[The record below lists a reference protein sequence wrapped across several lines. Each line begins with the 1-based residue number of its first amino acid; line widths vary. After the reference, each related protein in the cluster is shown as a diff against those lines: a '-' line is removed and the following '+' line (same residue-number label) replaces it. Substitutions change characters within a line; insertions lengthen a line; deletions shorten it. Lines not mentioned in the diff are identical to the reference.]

1 LTSAEL
7 HAALALPESTR
18 LHKRV
23 FKKLFFENG
32 DLRPA
37 DKRVLSEAVGN
48 IMWSYTLKP
57 TTVPIRPFRDEA
69 REYDEIAVIDVEVTD
84 RKTAAR
90 VGEVVHRTIPYPVL
104 LVVYDAAGVSLSA
117 APKRLHVQ
125 DRSRVITEAIE
136 ATTWLDDTERSPIE
150 MAFLSSLA
158 LPGLP
163 QTDFFAL
170 YAAWVQR
177 ILALACAELSTQFA
191 VPADLAYAERR
202 AALDGCRA
210 QERRIASL
218 RATLRAETSFSRKV
232 ELNTEIKKLE
242 AALRLQAAAI

>member
-18 LHKRV
+18 LDKRV
-23 FKKLFFENG
+23 FKKLFLENG

-69 REYDEIAVIDVEVTD
+69 HEYDEIAVIDVEVTD

-90 VGEVVHRTIPYPVL
+90 VGEVVHRAIPYPVL

-117 APKRLHVQ
+117 APKRLHAQ

-136 ATTWLDDTERSPIE
+136 ATTWLDGTDRSPIE
-150 MAFLSSLA
+150 VAFLTSLA
-158 LPGLP
+158 LTGLP
-163 QTDFFAL
+163 QTDFYAL
-170 YAAWVQR
+170 YSAWVQR
-177 ILALACAELSTQFA
+177 ILALACADLSTRFA
-191 VPADLAYAERR
+191 LLADLPHEARR
-202 AALDGCRA
+202 ATLDGCRA
-210 QERRIASL
+210 QERQIASL
-218 RATLRAETSFSRKV
+218 RATLRAESSFARKV
-232 ELNTEIKKLE
+232 ELNTQIKKLE
-242 AALRLQAAAI
+242 AALRMQAAAI